1 MSLFKK
7 KTPNVGSAVDTGNDE
22 KDDNK
27 VDIEPGVEPN
37 AGTGNYGNEVD
48 TEVEENSSEETTE
61 EQAEAPEGT
70 DTTAS
75 EEGIETDDPVT
86 MLATVIIFEMK
97 AGGLSDDTRAMLAKA
112 MSYDADI
119 LRAEASGELRGRN
132 AAIEEHLQTLEE
144 GDGVPHPSC
153 GPGASQQATCRS
165 IFDLARKAR

>member
-22 KDDNK
+22 KDENR
-27 VDIEPGVEPN
+27 VDIEPGVKSNVDTE
-37 AGTGNYGNEVD
+37 NEVD
-48 TEVEENSSEETTE
+48 TVEETTSDETTE
-61 EQAEAPEGT
+61 EQAEAPEET

-86 MLATVIIFEMK
+86 MLATVIISEMK
-97 AGGLSDDTRAMLAKA
+97 AGSLSDDTRAMLAKA

-119 LRAEASGELRGRN
+119 LRAEAAGELRGRN

-153 GPGASQQATCRS
+153 GPGASQQATCHS